1 MLYKYCDT
9 KGFGILEKYS
19 FRLKKFEEFND
30 PFELVFGIDIDSA
43 PNNIKREYEEN
54 PTTID
59 EWKRILNNHNVEYSR
74 DSLNDVIAKYIQLI
88 INDFKN
94 IPDSARKLC
103 NKKYGMVCLSES
115 MDIIQM
121 WGHYTENHEGIVVGV
136 EESEFAI
143 DRETIVTVCYRDKPV
158 LLPIT
163 GTLETFEQTI
173 MKYFPEVLGRKES
186 KWSYEKE
193 IRLYARLIEKD
204 IDGYYYTEKM
214 PASSIKEIYLGL
226 RSSEH
231 TRSVAKSFKQKEEYR
246 HLKIFQ
252 MVRHESA
259 YKLLPKEI

>member
-19 FRLKKFEEFND
+19 FRLKKFEDFND

-43 PNNIKREYEEN
+43 PSNIKREYEES
-54 PTTID
+54 PTIIN
-59 EWKRILNNHNVEYSR
+59 EWKRILNNHNIEYNQ
-74 DSLNDVIAKYIQLI
+74 DSLDDVIAQYIQLI

-94 IPDSARKLC
+94 IPNSARKLC
-103 NKKYGMVCLSES
+103 NEKYGIVCLSES

-121 WGHYTENHEGIVVGV
+121 SGHYTDNHKGIVVGV
-136 EESEFAI
+136 EESEFVK
-143 DRETIVTVCYRDKPV
+143 DRKTIVTVCYRDKPI

-163 GTLETFEQTI
+163 GIPGTFDQNI
-173 MKYFPEVLGRKES
+173 MEYLPEVLGRKER

-204 IDGYYYTEKM
+204 IDGYYYTEKI

-231 TRSVAKSFKQKEEYR
+231 TRSVAESFKQREEYK
-246 HLKIFQ
+246 HLKIYE
-252 MVRHESA
+252 MVRHETA
-259 YKLLPKEI
+259 YKLIPKEI